1 MLYSDKGINGE
12 INKFTAKNLKIEFE
26 ENIERI
32 RNQQWLEE
40 FPRGATLLTYLY
52 KVLVCCESDF

>member
-32 RNQQWLEE
+32 RN
-40 FPRGATLLTYLY
+40 
-52 KVLVCCESDF
+52 